1 MKVYTTPNSNPLTF
15 DNVQGTVFTLKTTVL
30 FMRLATK
37 NEICPQQKCPM
48 VGHQLPGFI
57 KISISRPIHH
67 QERIQQ
73 DRLGPTESRRPC
85 PYPLNPGEVNN
96 VTPFTINASLNQLF
110 IDQYRF
116 WTMYR
121 DSSNGLYCDG
131 MSPTSASTC
140 SSFYSSASTGWG
152 LFIDAIAAET
162 GLISNDKAKENA
174 LLTLQTINDKWPR
187 DSRGWFSHWTSPGS
201 PDYIRQ
207 SDWEYSTID
216 SSIMIAGAVFAGNYF
231 GGELSTLADS
241 IKNTPDWNGSVDS
254 GFSRFSS
261 EFHTIPYS

>member
-1 MKVYTTPNSNPLTF
+1 
-15 DNVQGTVFTLKTTVL
+15 
-30 FMRLATK
+30 
-37 NEICPQQKCPM
+37 
-48 VGHQLPGFI
+48 
-57 KISISRPIHH
+57 
-67 QERIQQ
+67 
-73 DRLGPTESRRPC
+73 
-85 PYPLNPGEVNN
+85 
-96 VTPFTINASLNQLF
+96 
-110 IDQYRF
+110 
-116 WTMYR
+116 MYR

-207 SDWEYSTID
+207 NDWEYSTID

-254 GFSRFSS
+254 GAFSICNIWIILATLNSPWPRSRLY
-261 EFHTIPYS
+261 PYSTLSRSSLKFHPNFDRIIWART

>member
-1 MKVYTTPNSNPLTF
+1 
-15 DNVQGTVFTLKTTVL
+15 
-30 FMRLATK
+30 MRLATQK
-37 NEICPQQKCPM
+37 IEINCPQQKCRM
-48 VGHQLPGFI
+48 AGHQLPGFI
-57 KISISRPIHH
+57 KILISRPIHH

-85 PYPLNPGEVNN
+85 PYKSYPLNPGEVNN

-207 SDWEYSTID
+207 TDWEYSTID

-254 GFSRFSS
+254 GGFFNDSYPNFIQALISS
-261 EFHTIPYS
+261 DSHFTLVQIFPYV